1 MVKNVIPR
9 LKIELPKIY
18 IPVDNEVIFETL
30 KGKYR
35 LSTTRVSWDIS
46 KNKLANLDYVCSTLD
61 DTDQFNYLIEGDI
74 LRANTK
80 KVTLNSFSIPKF
92 SFLKILRQN
101 NELRCYRNR
110 YSLYLQLNYT
120 KGLYYRNNPF
130 NIFISCDPGILHL
143 TNRGDIILRPGE
155 EIIEIK

>member
-46 KNKLANLDYVCSTLD
+46 KNKLANLDYVCTTLD
-61 DTDQFNYLIEGDI
+61 DTDEFNYLIEGDI

-80 KVTLNSFSIPKF
+80 K
-92 SFLKILRQN
+92 
-101 NELRCYRNR
+101 
-110 YSLYLQLNYT
+110 
-120 KGLYYRNNPF
+120 
-130 NIFISCDPGILHL
+130 
-143 TNRGDIILRPGE
+143 
-155 EIIEIK
+155 